1 MNSAGDNSDVAAYIA
16 SRTLRTHVMQF
27 TVASPAWT
35 CGLSALAV
43 IGGYLPRRVNRDGL
57 IAGLEIHGIKLANL
71 VKPNDMPKVPADHES
86 ASASSVFARLTN
98 VATPLGGISLKCGDH
113 ARQTLSTAQANH
125 DRRD

>member
-71 VKPNDMPKVPADHES
+71 VTSFASTNTMGSRRTRFGLPHSLGVPNMLPAIT
-86 ASASSVFARLTN
+86 V
-98 VATPLGGISLKCGDH
+98 H
-113 ARQTLSTAQANH
+113 ACDTELQK
-125 DRRD
+125 RRSCT